1 MKKIISLFLSFIIV
15 LSSLSEPVLAAEPDI
30 LAESAILIEASTGS
44 VIYERNADKKLRPAS
59 ITKIMTLLLIFDSL
73 KENAISLTDEVTVSE
88 HAASMGGSQVFL
100 EPGEVQTVETM
111 IKCIAISSANDACV
125 AMAEYICSSE
135 SAFVDRMNDRAF
147 SLGMTGTHFVNC
159 CGLDADGHLTTARD
173 VAIMSKELITKHP
186 EIHNYTTIWMDTITH
201 VTRRGNIEFTLTNT
215 NKLIKQY
222 EWANGLKTG
231 STSLAGFCL
240 SATAKKNDVE
250 LISVVMGSPTG
261 KTRISDSITLLNY
274 GYGIVNVYKDT
285 EMPDRPLVSVKNG
298 IQDYVLGEYEST
310 FTHMFMSSYDKTQI
324 SSRFELCDRLT
335 APVCEGDEIGRLI
348 YYYGDAE
355 LGSVKILASQSIRR
369 ANYGDYIKM
378 LWKAWLGKS
387 N

>member
-240 SATAKKNDVE
+240 SATAKKNDIE

-285 EMPDRPLVSVKNG
+285 EMPDRPLVSVKKG

>member
-240 SATAKKNDVE
+240 SATAKKNDIE

>member
-1 MKKIISLFLSFIIV
+1 MKKIISLFLSLIIV
-15 LSSLSEPVLAAEPDI
+15 SSSLSGPVLAAEPDI

-173 VAIMSKELITKHP
+173 VAIMSKELITRHP

-261 KTRISDSITLLNY
+261 KTRVSDSITLLNY

>member
-240 SATAKKNDVE
+240 SATAKKNDIE

-378 LWKAWLGKS
+378 IWKAWLGKS